1 MLILGHQG
9 DLHRHPGNSLE
20 AFRAALEEGADGVE
34 LDVRRTRDGS
44 LALRHDAELPD
55 GRPLV
60 EAIRADL
67 PHEVPVLGDG
77 LDALAGSQLVNIEIK
92 NSPWDADFDETAAL
106 ADAVADLLRSRA
118 GQGDPAF
125 VVSCFHLETVDRFH
139 AVAPEVPT
147 GWLVYDAADHRP
159 LLEQTVAHGHEAFHP
174 NQGFVT
180 EALVADAHALGLTVN
195 TWTCDDP
202 ERLRWFA
209 SIGVDAVIVNDP
221 IGALAAVGRAPG

>member
-9 DLHRHPGNSLE
+9 DRHRHPGNSLE

-60 EAIRADL
+60 EAVGHDL
-67 PHEVPVLGDG
+67 PHEVPLLGDG
-77 LDALAGSQLVNIEIK
+77 LDVLAASKLVNIEIK
-92 NSPWDADFDETAAL
+92 NSPWEADFDETAAL
-106 ADAVADLLRSRA
+106 ADAVAELLRQRPGGEA
-118 GQGDPAF
+118 PAY
-125 VVSCFHLETVDRFH
+125 VVSCFHLDTVDRFH

-147 GWLVYDAADHRP
+147 GWLVYDATDHRP
-159 LLEQTVAHGHEAFHP
+159 LLEETLAHGHRAFHP

-180 EALVADAHALGLTVN
+180 EALVDDAHALGLTVN
-195 TWTCDDP
+195 TWTCDDA

-209 SIGVDAVIVNDP
+209 SIGVDAVIVDDP
-221 IGALAAVGRAPG
+221 IAALGAVGR